1 MKALISRR
9 SHLYKRG
16 HAVTRCELHLPES
29 SAWALTDSLSYS
41 AEKPNSELSSQ
52 CQSLGLVENSQGLP
66 AKEAEISE
74 RLSLQSK
81 AHGRG
86 EVSAWQSG
94 KILAVLLQ
102 GFWNQTA
109 YSPVPAV
116 PLASAEG
123 GLPVGTSCSKEK
135 GSQHPRD
142 PGIDR

>member
-1 MKALISRR
+1 M
-9 SHLYKRG
+9 
-16 HAVTRCELHLPES
+16 TRCELHLRES

-41 AEKPNSELSSQ
+41 VEKPNSELSSQ
-52 CQSLGLVENSQGLP
+52 CQSLGSGNSQELP

-74 RLSLQSK
+74 RLSLQSE
-81 AHGRG
+81 AQGRG

-94 KILAVLLQ
+94 KILTVPLQ

-109 YSPVPAV
+109 RSPVPAV
-116 PLASAEG
+116 SPASAEG